1 MNELQDE
8 YGDRIEFIKY
18 NVKDDVDANCEF
30 YRRQLQSTP
39 SMLFINVDGTVVDTT
54 DRRLEKEDLQA
65 RLDSL
70 LSQ

>member
-39 SMLFINVDGTVVDTT
+39 SMLFITVDGTVVDTT
-54 DRRLEKEDLQA
+54 DKRLEKEDLQA